1 MAKLDSTCWTMIRAA
16 AEGAE
21 SDRSTFAWRHGP
33 AVRAYLG
40 ERWKSSPLVE
50 AIDDAVQDVFVEC
63 FKRGGVLDRHAEIT
77 RGSFRSFFYG
87 VVRNVALRFEGR
99 KAREREAQP
108 ATEFD
113 FDEVTG
119 ADEHLSEV
127 FDRAWARSL
136 LKEAVVRMG
145 REALEADEAARERVR
160 LLHHRFYDGMTI
172 REVARRRKLDE
183 QSAYREFQKAL
194 KEFKSVLR
202 EVVTF
207 HCPDSPAQAEQEFD
221 LLVSLFQ

>member
-1 MAKLDSTCWTMIRAA
+1 MSRLDSTCWTMIQAA

-21 SDRSTFAWRHGP
+21 ADRSTFAWRYGP

-50 AIDDAVQDVFVEC
+50 AIDDAVQEVFVEC
-63 FKRGGVLDRHAEIT
+63 FKQGGVLDRHDEIT

-87 VVRNVALRFEGR
+87 VVRNVALRFESR
-99 KAREREAQP
+99 KAREREAQA

-119 ADEHLSEV
+119 ADERLSEV

-136 LKEAVVRMG
+136 LREAVVRMG
-145 REALEADEAARERVR
+145 RRAVEADEPARERVR

-172 REVARRRKLDE
+172 REIARQRRLDE
-183 QSAYREFQKAL
+183 QAAYREFHKAL
-194 KEFKSVLR
+194 KEFKATLR
-202 EVVTF
+202 EVVAF
-207 HCPDSPAQAEQEFD
+207 HSPDSPREAEHEFD
-221 LLVSLFQ
+221 LLVRLFQ